1 MAPLLHVTGHSS
13 GGGSEAAL
21 GVRLKCEEKN
31 GVVSSALPQ
40 PTDHLTP
47 NMCHVPL
54 CAIVYAELE
63 YTLVYLEDDGEE
75 PWHIAAGELQVMLDA
90 RGDVNGSALVLSGL
104 VPGGRHLLT
113 AHLVGESGLVGE
125 NANLTL
131 TASGTSCSLND
142 GIFFERQSLLVNT
155 VNSEQ

>member
-1 MAPLLHVTGHSS
+1 M
-13 GGGSEAAL
+13 
-21 GVRLKCEEKN
+21 RYR
-31 GVVSSALPQ
+31 
-40 PTDHLTP
+40 
-47 NMCHVPL
+47 
-54 CAIVYAELE
+54 YAELE

-75 PWHIAAGELQVMLDA
+75 PWHIAAGELQVMLDT

-125 NANLTL
+125 NANLTF

-142 GIFFERQSLLVNT
+142 GIFFEWQSLLVYT